1 MPVLGARRVSKAYG
15 PQTLFSNVALT
26 ITRGERV
33 GLLGVNGTGKSTLLR
48 VLAGVEPADEGTVDR
63 RRDASVLYLAQ
74 EPALDPEKTPREIVE
89 AALVEWKAAT
99 QRHEELSKRIEDVVD
114 GSAGGGTSQAPNVVT
129 EALLVEQSALAER
142 IEQLGG
148 WSRAHV
154 AEDMLSKLGIVDIDR
169 AVGTMSGGERRRVA
183 LAHCLVARPTL
194 ALLDEPTNH
203 LDTATIDWL
212 EEYLTNDYD
221 GAVLMVT
228 HDRYVL
234 DAICDRILEL
244 DRGTLVEYRGGY
256 ADYIEQKAERLAHE
270 ERTESNRLNLLRRE
284 KAWLMRGARAR
295 TTKQKARIQRAE
307 ALLAVDPLVDAARVE
322 LRGLTSGAAQLGN
335 SVLDLEGVDLTVGG
349 KVLVRDLTLHL
360 VGHDRVG
367 IIGPNGAG
375 KTSLLLAVLGELEPS
390 RGTIARG
397 TRTKLAFFD
406 QARAQLRD
414 EWSVLDNVAERE
426 GADRSGAG
434 VVTFGTETLDLRNY
448 LEKFLFEKSKQ
459 RQKVG
464 SLSGGER
471 ARVALAKILKSGANL
486 LLLDEPT
493 NDLDVSTL
501 SALEELLESWPGCV
515 LAVSHDR
522 YFLDRVATSILVF
535 EAGGR
540 VVRYPGNYATY
551 LSLRP
556 PEARASSEASRRPS
570 DGKASSG
577 PRVAAVPIARARK
590 PATQAERIELEG
602 ILDVIAAAEARAAS
616 LEKALSD
623 PEIYAS
629 KGGDAKK
636 VATDLAAV
644 RAEIESLTARWEALE
659 AIERGQSKVT

>member
-1 MPVLGARRVSKAYG
+1 MPVLSARGVSKAYG
-15 PQTLFSNVALT
+15 PQTLLSNVSLT
-26 ITRGERV
+26 ISRGERV

-48 VLAGVEPADEGTVDR
+48 ILAGVEPADEGTVDR
-63 RRDASVLYLAQ
+63 RRDATILYLAQ
-74 EPALDPEKTPREIVE
+74 EPELDPAKTPRAIVE
-89 AALVEWKAAT
+89 EGLAEWKAAT
-99 QRHEELSKRIEDVVD
+99 VRHEEISRLLAQ
-114 GSAGGGTSQAPNVVT
+114 SATD
-129 EALLVEQSALAER
+129 ALLAEQAAVGER

-148 WSRAHV
+148 WSRGHV
-154 AEDMLSKLGIVDIDR
+154 AEDMLSKLGVRELDR

-183 LAHCLVARPTL
+183 LARVLVARPTL
-194 ALLDEPTNH
+194 AILDEPTNH

-212 EEYLTNDYD
+212 EEHLRSDFD

-256 ADYIEQKAERLAHE
+256 GDYLEQKAERLAHE
-270 ERTESNRLNLLRRE
+270 ERTEQNRLNLLRRE

-307 ALLAVDPLVDAARVE
+307 ALIGADPLAQPARVE
-322 LRGLTSGAAQLGN
+322 LEGLEGGAAELGR
-335 SVLDLEGVDLTVGG
+335 SVLDLEGVELTVGG
-349 KVLVRDLTLHL
+349 RLLVRDLTLHL
-360 VGHDRVG
+360 VGRDRVG

-390 RGTIARG
+390 RGAITLGAR
-397 TRTKLAFFD
+397 TRVAFFD
-406 QARAQLRD
+406 QARAELRD
-414 EWSVLDNVAERE
+414 TWSVLDNVAERE

-434 VVTFGTETLDLRNY
+434 VVTLGTETIELRTY
-448 LEKFLFEKSKQ
+448 LERFLFDGQKQ

-493 NDLDVSTL
+493 NDLDVATL

-535 EAGGR
+535 EDDGR
-540 VVRYPGNYATY
+540 VVRYPGNYSTY

-556 PEARASSEASRRPS
+556 PEPRATTPL
-570 DGKASSG
+570 
-577 PRVAAVPIARARK
+577 PNARARADVLK
-590 PATQAERIELEG
+590 AVPKSLTRAERIELDG
-602 ILDVIAAAEARAAS
+602 LVDAIGAAEARATA
-616 LEKALSD
+616 LEAALSD
-623 PEIYAS
+623 PDLYAT
-629 KGGDAKK
+629 GADRAKDII
-636 VATDLAAV
+636 ADLALA
-644 RAEIESLTARWEALE
+644 RAEIDKLTARWEQLE
-659 AIERGQSKVT
+659 SRA

>member
-1 MPVLGARRVSKAYG
+1 MPVLSARGVSKAYG
-15 PQTLFSNVALT
+15 PQTLLANVALT

-33 GLLGVNGTGKSTLLR
+33 GLLGVNGTGKSTLLQ
-48 VLAGVEPADEGTVDR
+48 VLAGVEPADEGTIDR
-63 RRDASVLYLAQ
+63 RRDATILYLAQ
-74 EPALDPEKTPREIVE
+74 EPVLDPAKTPRAIVE
-89 AALVEWKAAT
+89 EGLTDWKAAT
-99 QRHEELSKRIEDVVD
+99 LRYEEISRRLD
-114 GSAGGGTSQAPNVVT
+114 GSAAEPTMG
-129 EALLVEQSALAER
+129 ALLVEQAAIGER

-154 AEDMLSKLGIVDIDR
+154 AEDVLSKLGVREIDR

-183 LAHCLVARPTL
+183 LARVLVARPTL
-194 ALLDEPTNH
+194 AILDEPTNH

-212 EEYLTNDYD
+212 EEHLRTDFD

-234 DAICDRILEL
+234 DAVCDRILEL

-256 ADYIEQKAERLAHE
+256 GDYLEQKAERLAHE
-270 ERTESNRLNLLRRE
+270 ERTEANRLNLLRRE

-295 TTKQKARIQRAE
+295 STKQKARIQRAE
-307 ALLAVDPLVDAARVE
+307 ALLEVDPLMAAARVE
-322 LRGLTSGAAQLGN
+322 LEGLEGGAAELGR
-335 SVLDLEGVDLTVGG
+335 SVLDLEGAEITIGG

-360 VGHDRVG
+360 VGRDRVG

-375 KTSLLLAVLGELEPS
+375 KTSLLHAILGELPPS
-390 RGTIARG
+390 GGVITLGAR
-397 TRTKLAFFD
+397 TRVAFFD

-414 EWSVLDNVAERE
+414 TWSVLDNVAERE

-434 VVTFGTETLDLRNY
+434 VVTFGADTMELRSY
-448 LEKFLFEKSKQ
+448 LERFLFDGSKQ

-493 NDLDVSTL
+493 NDLDVATL

-522 YFLDRVATSILVF
+522 YFLDRVATSLLVF
-535 EAGGR
+535 EGDGR
-540 VVRYPGNYATY
+540 VIRYPGNYSTY

-556 PEARASSEASRRPS
+556 PE
-570 DGKASSG
+570 
-577 PRVAAVPIARARK
+577 PRAVPKVLAK
-590 PATQAERIELEG
+590 PTKTTPPEALAKKALTRAERTELDG
-602 ILDVIAAAEARAAS
+602 LLDAIATAETRVTA
-616 LEKALSD
+616 LEKALSNPSLYVTNAD
-623 PEIYAS
+623 
-629 KGGDAKK
+629 DAKGL
-636 VATDLAAV
+636 VRDLDLA
-644 RAEIESLTARWEALE
+644 RAEVAKLTARWELLE
-659 AIERGQSKVT
+659 SLATPTA